1 MTLETKI
8 NRLREA
14 VDEHQKLDTTLT
26 SYENR
31 EFEMWVED
39 LIALPP
45 KEIDY
50 QMCADAM
57 MKMWIENIITDA
69 EYNKIMDKLNKWNE
83 RGE

>member
-1 MTLETKI
+1 MTLEAKI

-39 LIALPP
+39 LIELA
-45 KEIDY
+45 KE
-50 QMCADAM
+50 
-57 MKMWIENIITDA
+57 KKEN
-69 EYNKIMDKLNKWNE
+69 EK
-83 RGE
+83 

>member
-39 LIALPP
+39 LIELAEE
-45 KEIDY
+45 KEKKGLNVN
-50 QMCADAM
+50 
-57 MKMWIENIITDA
+57 KMG
-69 EYNKIMDKLNKWNE
+69 MNE
-83 RGE
+83 

>member
-14 VDEHQKLDTTLT
+14 VDEYQKLDTTLT

-39 LIALPP
+39 LIELA
-45 KEIDY
+45 KER
-50 QMCADAM
+50 
-57 MKMWIENIITDA
+57 E
-69 EYNKIMDKLNKWNE
+69 NE
-83 RGE
+83 R